1 MEENEYLVMLANFTC
16 YVVFFLDVNA
26 GIMRGFFFRKLCTI
40 FWRIVRPKFRI
51 MLKLCELRNI
61 FKQKILIVLIY

>member
-26 GIMRGFFFRKLCTI
+26 GIMRGLFSANYALFFGELCAQNSE
-40 FWRIVRPKFRI
+40 
-51 MLKLCELRNI
+51 LC
-61 FKQKILIVLIY
+61 